1 LKKIFL
7 VHGEPRQQ
15 AALKLA
21 IEEMY
26 GVDVAIPVRGDKFDL
41 GG

>member
-1 LKKIFL
+1 

-15 AALKLA
+15 AALKVA

-26 GVDVAIPVRGDKFDL
+26 GVEVAIPARGEKFVL
-41 GG
+41 G